1 MTDTSNELK
10 TLREKMLALQ
20 NGNFDVVAQN
30 PRIVKCW
37 ERLGCE
43 KQDCCAYGKL
53 RCWSIA
59 GTLCHGE
66 VQGVFAQKLGDCRD
80 CVVYKE
86 SCGDE
91 IGELL
96 EIFNQ
101 MIKEIKYRFHE
112 RERFSQEEARSER
125 LMELGDMVAAVAHE
139 TRNPLHSIGMAASY
153 LKKNF
158 HGELVTEFL
167 AIIEEEVR
175 RLNDLTS
182 LFLSF
187 SHPSPLNLQPCDL
200 NEVVAATVAIC
211 QKKLTGRDLTIA
223 SHPAAGLP
231 AVTCDPARVQEAVSN
246 LIANAVDVSTEGA
259 IVIVATRMEEHYVRI
274 SVQDAGPG
282 INPEDRE
289 AIFRPF
295 YTTKSRGP
303 GLGLAIVRRS
313 LKELNG
319 KIELDSTPGR
329 GSTFSILLP
338 VFPADNL
345 PQR

>member
-1 MTDTSNELK
+1 MTDPSNELK

-20 NGNFDVVAQN
+20 NGNFDVEAQN
-30 PRIVKCW
+30 PRIIKCW

-43 KQDCCAYGKL
+43 KKDCRAYGKL

-66 VQGVFAQKLGDCRD
+66 VQGVFAKKLGDCRE

-101 MIKEIKYRFHE
+101 MTKEIKFRFSE
-112 RERFSQEEARSER
+112 RERSSQEKARSER

-158 HGELVTEFL
+158 HGELVTQFL

-187 SHPSPLNLQPCDL
+187 SHPSPLNLQECDL
-200 NEVVAATVAIC
+200 NAVVAATVADC
-211 QKKLTGRDLTIA
+211 RKKARGGKIA
-223 SHPAAGLP
+223 IANHPDGGISAI
-231 AVTCDPARVQEAVSN
+231 TCDPTRVREAVSN
-246 LIANAVDVSTEGA
+246 LIANALDVSKEGD
-259 IVIVATRMEEHYVRI
+259 IVKVATRKEDGFVRI

-282 INPEDRE
+282 ISPEDQE
-289 AIFRPF
+289 IIFRPF
-295 YTTKSRGP
+295 YTTKTRGP
-303 GLGLAIVRRS
+303 GLGLPIVKRS
-313 LKELNG
+313 LQELNG
-319 KIELDSTPGR
+319 RIELDSAPGR

-338 VFPADNL
+338 ALPADHS
-345 PQR
+345 R